1 MPYLAILISEEF
13 GIMLSDVKSHSTTF
27 TEEITLALEYSVEV
41 MHRLSINISLIKIE
55 DDILE
60 NE

>member
-13 GIMLSDVKSHSTTF
+13 GIMLSDVKSHSTAF
-27 TEEITLALEYSVEV
+27 AEEITLALEYSVEV
-41 MHRLSINISLIKIE
+41 MHCLSINISLIKIE
-55 DDILE
+55 DEILE

>member
-13 GIMLSDVKSHSTTF
+13 GIMLFDVKSHSAAF
-27 TEEITLALEYSVEV
+27 AEEITLALEYFVEV

-55 DDILE
+55 DEILE